1 MLLKKTL
8 LVVSL
13 TVVLA
18 ACSTATNEKWQ
29 NFDNKSLNE
38 NISSTDAGIVVY
50 RDNSGESTPAVNIA
64 VNGEYQTS
72 LQRNGFSE
80 VVVCAQP
87 QRIGAFTK
95 MQDPAYI
102 FKHTGGKYYTL
113 EGGKL
118 IYFRVSVDEMG
129 NVAMTEVD
137 QNTAKEEMANARFQ
151 ANTLSRVEYANTCG
165 PKSYVLNAS
174 ALFPFDQYSANSILP
189 NGRDEIRAIAKD
201 IQEYPANIRSVEVSG
216 YTDPQGSAEYNQ
228 TLSQQRAKTVKEL
241 LVHGGVKSNL
251 VHAAG
256 YGAQNLK
263 VTNCEAQHAG
273 NTSELQVCNQP
284 NRRVEIKL
292 HTVNN

>member
-13 TVVLA
+13 TAVLA

-95 MQDPAYI
+95 M
-102 FKHTGGKYYTL
+102 
-113 EGGKL
+113 
-118 IYFRVSVDEMG
+118 
-129 NVAMTEVD
+129 
-137 QNTAKEEMANARFQ
+137 
-151 ANTLSRVEYANTCG
+151 
-165 PKSYVLNAS
+165 
-174 ALFPFDQYSANSILP
+174 
-189 NGRDEIRAIAKD
+189 
-201 IQEYPANIRSVEVSG
+201 
-216 YTDPQGSAEYNQ
+216 
-228 TLSQQRAKTVKEL
+228 
-241 LVHGGVKSNL
+241 
-251 VHAAG
+251 
-256 YGAQNLK
+256 
-263 VTNCEAQHAG
+263 
-273 NTSELQVCNQP
+273 
-284 NRRVEIKL
+284 
-292 HTVNN
+292 